1 MNNKT
6 LAFLFLFFIF
16 GLSGAAFAQNK
27 PSPAPKSINGG
38 VVNGKA
44 KTLVKPTY
52 PAAARATAASGEVKV
67 QVTIDEQGDVVSA
80 TAVSGHPLLRAAA
93 VEAARASKFSP
104 TLLSGQPVKVS
115 GVIVYNFVP
124 DTPPEFNEPYWA
136 LSFLISL
143 VQNAEP
149 ELIDQLDKDKGSAEE
164 ESFDDILRDLSKDVP
179 EEFAAQRPLFTKL
192 AATRGEE
199 RRQAARELN
208 ISFKNQLRGLELWQ
222 YEIGEQL
229 SIVLVETMKYSL
241 ENRNENFRMDEAAL
255 RAGLQ
260 NIKKHLAAA
269 PAETS
274 PEFSEKIKK
283 IAAFADVPDLLAGEK
298 MTELF
303 ESLEPLFAVLENE
316 NK

>member
-1 MNNKT
+1 
-6 LAFLFLFFIF
+6 
-16 GLSGAAFAQNK
+16 
-27 PSPAPKSINGG
+27 
-38 VVNGKA
+38 
-44 KTLVKPTY
+44 
-52 PAAARATAASGEVKV
+52 V
-67 QVTIDEQGDVVSA
+67 QVTIDEQGDIVSA